1 MSGAGPPR
9 TGLCEPLSPNFVV
22 GRSVP
27 GVKVLASVGRVAAK
41 SESGSQALR
50 SKVLTAT
57 QVGQHSGLHEEVA
70 QQTEMDGSRACSKGL
85 GPSRF
90 LAAGRTGY
98 DPLF

>member
-50 SKVLTAT
+50 SKVLTAPRWD
-57 QVGQHSGLHEEVA
+57 SIVA
-70 QQTEMDGSRACSKGL
+70 CMRKWPNRQKWMDPEPVPKV
-85 GPSRF
+85 
-90 LAAGRTGY
+90 
-98 DPLF
+98 